1 MGQFHMREW
10 PIPFEF
16 SLFCVTKTIAFEKLP
31 EWGRGDEEVREVSY
45 QGESLAILCNAN
57 IGQDGLKAG
66 SLGRVVTLCLHLVPL
81 STQVVSYKVYE
92 VEAQTVMRLLIS
104 EYQYARSELP
114 ELETPGTPKLL
125 SAKTLGD
132 LEQGNVFGFPATS
145 PYQNPLEYL
154 QRTITEQ
161 AIKIQQRLGQ
171 PKLLRSDSQKEKGK
185 DGEIYFM
192 DKLYGWM
199 SLHPESY
206 AYILWLIV
214 VSMAFLYNCWV
225 VPLRST
231 FLFRNPENL
240 GLWFTVDC
248 CADAIYLLDL
258 MVVKPR
264 IMYLLDGFWIHD
276 TKLTTGKYMRKLQF
290 KMDVFS
296 LLPTDLLYLKFGRN
310 SAWLRLP
317 RFLKIQTFWE
327 LYDRLDN
334 ILPSGFNVRVA
345 RSVVYVLY
353 MIHINACAYYLFS
366 FWREPGGSVTSG
378 KGSAYIQ
385 CFYFAT
391 KTTTAMGRNPKPDT
405 VEGTVFMSFSWL
417 LGVFVFAILIG
428 QMREHVG
435 TATHLQTEYRNLVD
449 GTLEYMRRFNL
460 PNRLQDK
467 VKLWLAFTSQ
477 QQHSLGLL
485 DN

>member
-1 MGQFHMREW
+1 MVVLHHWNERARAAFD
-10 PIPFEF
+10 IK
-16 SLFCVTKTIAFEKLP
+16 VTA
-31 EWGRGDEEVREVSY
+31 V
-45 QGESLAILCNAN
+45 AILGTVHASAKRLFEGIETTALIKLISRLLALSSASLKPVLGNGGREGERHGVASQPTKVFFRAN
-57 IGQDGLKAG
+57 KNRWITETVDGNSYRTGIAEKSYRVPLVDFINLRHPSSSIGSDGNVKCSRLLR
-66 SLGRVVTLCLHLVPL
+66 LGRHV
-81 STQVVSYKVYE
+81 
-92 VEAQTVMRLLIS
+92 AQTVMRLLIS

-132 LEQGNVFGFPATS
+132 LEQGNAFGFPSTS
-145 PYQNPLEYL
+145 PYQNPLQYL

-171 PKLLRSDSQKEKGK
+171 PNRQLSVSTKEANGATLEALGLQIRHFGNRTPTVRHSAHFNVHIKEFRNIYMNYSLVSVKKFVPEKGK

-231 FLFRNPENL
+231 FLFRNQENL
-240 GLWFTVDC
+240 SLWFAVDC

-290 KMDVFS
+290 KMDIFS

-317 RFLKIQTFWE
+317 RFLKVST
-327 LYDRLDN
+327 
-334 ILPSGFNVRVA
+334 
-345 RSVVYVLY
+345 
-353 MIHINACAYYLFS
+353 
-366 FWREPGGSVTSG
+366 
-378 KGSAYIQ
+378 
-385 CFYFAT
+385 
-391 KTTTAMGRNPKPDT
+391 
-405 VEGTVFMSFSWL
+405 
-417 LGVFVFAILIG
+417 
-428 QMREHVG
+428 HVN
-435 TATHLQTEYRNLVD
+435 T
-449 GTLEYMRRFNL
+449 
-460 PNRLQDK
+460 
-467 VKLWLAFTSQ
+467 
-477 QQHSLGLL
+477 
-485 DN
+485 